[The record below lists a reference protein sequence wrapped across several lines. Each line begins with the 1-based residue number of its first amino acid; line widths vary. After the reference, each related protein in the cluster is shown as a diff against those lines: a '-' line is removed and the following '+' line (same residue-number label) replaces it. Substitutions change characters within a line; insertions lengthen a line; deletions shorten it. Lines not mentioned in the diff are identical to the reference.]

1 MHIILMLAGMIIGL
15 SIGTNFSWFFGVP
28 VMAGSLLFWE
38 MGSKAWREKQEGF
51 LLFVGLCCGVI
62 VLLAGV
68 FG

>member
-1 MHIILMLAGMIIGL
+1 MHIILMLVGMLIGL
-15 SIGTNFSWFFGVP
+15 SLGTNVSWFLGAP
-28 VMAGSLLFWE
+28 IMAGSLLFWG
-38 MGSKAWREKQEGF
+38 MGSKRWREKQEGF